1 MFHGIGLGNYEK
13 ERVFQLVCLLLLIP
27 VFFDIFSVF
36 TLRRRKRLPYW
47 YRNSD
52 DEDRLVIDE
61 EGIAPDLSGQQDGME
76 LRSTSARAPVVKREI
91 ISAGVPV
98 VILPDVV
105 TIDSD
110 SDEARPD
117 DIGESVEIVCDVSPE
132 LLSWKISL
140 PTRSNNRK
148 KWSLFI
154 TKNVDCIKL
163 KKVNIRSSKIPP

>member
-36 TLRRRKRLPYW
+36 TPRRRKRLPYW

-117 DIGESVEIVCDVSPE
+117 DIGESV
-132 LLSWKISL
+132 
-140 PTRSNNRK
+140 
-148 KWSLFI
+148 
-154 TKNVDCIKL
+154 
-163 KKVNIRSSKIPP
+163 